1 MKIKITI
8 ILIFTWINLFGQ
20 TDSVSYKPKPLQT
33 PVDCEVVA
41 LNATDRLSKCLLDNN
56 FESYDA
62 IVNEWI
68 KMCGFSEYT
77 QRLIVL
83 KSIIHHKSSANAI
96 KTYFQFG
103 FYIKYADRV
112 YASKKANYGYE
123 YSSDKAGYGYI
134 PLRLPLDS
142 IIVRKS
148 AELLKTNSLTPDER
162 LMCKLFLEDID
173 GFDKECKKPEY
184 KGSFIQDFRKERLKE
199 YTENMFW
206 FGVNAGVYGSIG
218 KEHVFGNNPLLGLTF
233 GGKFKKNLSI
243 DIALKMRLNYNDKPF
258 DFIAFEDTNTVNSGM
273 SIFMGGLFGYT
284 LVDKNNFSIASKLGV
299 GLESVNTGLSES
311 DGPSPEDRESYDL
324 NTIHLSLGFAVMVP
338 VFEIHRIGLEI
349 TYHFCPYGANSKL
362 LTKFDNSAL
371 SAEIFYRF

>member
-1 MKIKITI
+1 MKIKLTT
-8 ILIFTWINLFGQ
+8 ILIITCINIFGQ
-20 TDSVSYKPKPLQT
+20 NDTLNYNSKSMQT
-33 PVDCEVVA
+33 SVDCEVVA
-41 LNATDRLSKCLLDNN
+41 LNATDRLSKCLLENN

-83 KSIIHHKSSANAI
+83 KSIIHHRNSSDAI

-103 FYIKYADRV
+103 FHIKFSDRV
-112 YASKKANYGYE
+112 YASKKADYGYE
-123 YSSDKAGYGYI
+123 YSSNKAGYGYI

-148 AELLKTNSLTPDER
+148 AELLKSNSLTPDER
-162 LMCKLFLEDID
+162 LICKLFLEDID

-206 FGVNAGVYGSIG
+206 FGINAGVYGSIG

-258 DFIAFEDTNTVNSGM
+258 DFIAFEDTNTVNSGL
-273 SIFMGGLFGYT
+273 SIFMGGLFGYK
-284 LVDKNNFSIASKLGV
+284 LLDKKNFSIESKLGI
-299 GLESVNTGLSES
+299 GLESVNTGLSKS
-311 DGPSPEDRESYDL
+311 VGSTSQDREYYDL
-324 NTIHLSLGFAVMVP
+324 NTIHLSFGFAVMAP

>member
-1 MKIKITI
+1 MKVNLTI
-8 ILIFTWINLFGQ
+8 IFILTWVNLFGQ
-20 TDSVSYKPKPLQT
+20 TDSVSFSPKLLQT

-77 QRLIVL
+77 QRLIIL
-83 KSIIHHKSSANAI
+83 KSIIHHKNSSDAI
-96 KTYFQFG
+96 KTYFQFR

-112 YASKKANYGYE
+112 SASKKANYGYE
-123 YSSDKAGYGYI
+123 YSSSKEDYGFI

-148 AELLKTNSLTPDER
+148 AELLKSNSLSPDER
-162 LMCKLFLEDID
+162 LICKLFLEDID
-173 GFDKECKKPEY
+173 EFDKECKKSEY

-199 YTENMFW
+199 YSENMFW
-206 FGVNAGVYGSIG
+206 FGLNAGVYGSIG
-218 KEHVFGNNPLLGLTF
+218 KEHIFGNNPLLGLTF
-233 GGKFKKNLSI
+233 GGKIKKNLSI
-243 DIALKMRLNYNDKPF
+243 EVALKMRLNYNDKPF
-258 DFIAFEDTNTVNSGM
+258 NFLAFEDTNTVNSDM
-273 SIFMGGLFGYT
+273 SIFMGGLFGYK
-284 LVDKNNFSIASKLGV
+284 LVDKNNFSIESKLGF
-299 GLESVNTGLSES
+299 GLESVNTGLSKS
-311 DGPSPEDRESYDL
+311 DGPTSQDREYYDL
-324 NTIHLSLGFAVMVP
+324 STIHLSLGFAALVP

-349 TYHFCPYGANSKL
+349 TYHFCPYGANSNL